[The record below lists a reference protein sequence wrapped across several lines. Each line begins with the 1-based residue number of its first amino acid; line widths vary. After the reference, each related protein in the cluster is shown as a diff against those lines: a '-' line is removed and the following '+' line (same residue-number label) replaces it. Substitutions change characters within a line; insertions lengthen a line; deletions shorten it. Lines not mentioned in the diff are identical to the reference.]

1 MDASEPPR
9 IVFDSGAACPDR
21 EGAEEALRR
30 ALERA
35 LAPRPGWVVTARIE
49 TTTTPGLTAEA
60 QIVDDAG
67 ATFAQ
72 HAWSGEGTDCDGLA
86 RSAGEWASLAL
97 DAELQREA
105 GGPLPALPAAPAAPT
120 TPPGSAPPGPVG
132 PPPIG
137 PASLPLPAATEAEA
151 VDAEEEPKLELG
163 VGTFLLAGGA
173 PGGDIGISPFLI
185 GKVGSDVFLRPSI
198 ALGKPLAGST
208 GSTWAAARLD
218 TCGRVSGLYT
228 QGQGMQLDLC
238 GGADVGF
245 SYIASGT
252 EAGLP
257 PSGITQPYV
266 DIGPS
271 VDLRAEVGRLL
282 ISLRGLAGF
291 NVAREG
297 FDDATGVRVDPAI
310 WSLRVEMDLSWKLRG
325 ERPRASSASSVTP
338 F

>member
-49 TTTTPGLTAEA
+49 ATTPGLTAEA

-72 HAWSGEGTDCDGLA
+72 HVWSGEGTDCDGLA

-97 DAELQREA
+97 ESEVQRETVA
-105 GGPLPALPAAPAAPT
+105 PLPAAPAAPT
-120 TPPGSAPPGPVG
+120 PPPSAPPNPVRAA
-132 PPPIG
+132 PIG
-137 PASLPLPAATEAEA
+137 PASPPFPAATEEEP

-185 GKVGSDVFLRPSI
+185 GKVGADVFLRPSI

-218 TCGRVSGLYT
+218 TCERVSGLYT

-297 FDDATGVRVDPAI
+297 FEDATGVRVDPAI
-310 WSLRVEMDLSWKLRG
+310 WSLRVEMDLSWKLRS
-325 ERPRASSASSVTP
+325 ERPTASRASSVTP